1 MPRLRALLVSYL
13 VFLIKAEVLKPISF
27 APRFDKGE
35 LPGVRNLSPCR
46 LARGQTAV
54 EMMGAGLCRYVVDRW
69 LVDR

>member
-1 MPRLRALLVSYL
+1 MVLPGRAWNLELSTTACLVI

-27 APRFDKGE
+27 ARRFDKGE

-54 EMMGAGLCRYVVDRW
+54 EASGIGLR
-69 LVDR
+69 